1 MVGDGINDAPAL
13 STADLSIAIGSGSDI
28 ALSSSSFILINSH
41 LSALLTLLDLS
52 RVVFRRVYFNFG
64 WALIYN
70 LIAMPI
76 AAGVLF
82 PITTGTK
89 KMDMHH
95 NGVGMEGGM
104 GMGDSGKQH
113 IRLDPV
119 WASLAMALSSV
130 SVVCSSLAL
139 RSRVPG
145 LGFKVAKREDIEVNE
160 EEVVV
165 EQDNGEM
172 V

>member
-1 MVGDGINDAPAL
+1 
-13 STADLSIAIGSGSDI
+13 
-28 ALSSSSFILINSH
+28 
-41 LSALLTLLDLS
+41 
-52 RVVFRRVYFNFG
+52 
-64 WALIYN
+64 
-70 LIAMPI
+70 
-76 AAGVLF
+76 
-82 PITTGTK
+82 
-89 KMDMHH
+89 MDMHH

>member
-1 MVGDGINDAPAL
+1 M
-13 STADLSIAIGSGSDI
+13 
-28 ALSSSSFILINSH
+28 
-41 LSALLTLLDLS
+41 
-52 RVVFRRVYFNFG
+52 
-64 WALIYN
+64 
-70 LIAMPI
+70 IAMPV

-89 KMDMHH
+89 RMDMHH
-95 NGVGMEGGM
+95 NGMGMEGGM
-104 GMGDSGKQH
+104 AMENSGLKH

-139 RSRVPG
+139 RTKIPG
-145 LGFKVAKREDIEVNE
+145 VGFRDSKND
-160 EEVVV
+160 EVVDGMV
-165 EQDNGEM
+165 ERDSEG

>member
-1 MVGDGINDAPAL
+1 
-13 STADLSIAIGSGSDI
+13 
-28 ALSSSSFILINSH
+28 
-41 LSALLTLLDLS
+41 
-52 RVVFRRVYFNFG
+52 
-64 WALIYN
+64 
-70 LIAMPI
+70 MPV

-82 PITTGTK
+82 PITTGNK
-89 KMDMHH
+89 EMDMHH

-104 GMGDSGKQH
+104 GMGDSGKKH

-145 LGFKVAKREDIEVNE
+145 VGFRGRRLAV
-160 EEVVV
+160 
-165 EQDNGEM
+165 DNGEDET
-172 V
+172 